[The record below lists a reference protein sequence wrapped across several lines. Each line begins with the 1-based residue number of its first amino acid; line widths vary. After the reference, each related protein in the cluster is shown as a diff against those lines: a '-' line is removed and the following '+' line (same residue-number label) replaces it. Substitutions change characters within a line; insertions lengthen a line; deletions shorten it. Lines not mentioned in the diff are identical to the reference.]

1 VVSGFLAITDVLMS
15 SSTYHSTVDHL
26 YREHHG
32 WLRQWLRRRLN
43 CSEAAADLAHDTYLR
58 VLSRD
63 SVPDPGDARR
73 FLTQIAKGLV
83 IDRYRRETIEKA
95 YLQSLRLRPEP
106 LVPDPALRH
115 SIIETL
121 IEIDTLLGELPVNVR
136 RALLLRQ
143 LEGMSYKAI
152 AQQLAVAVA
161 SGEEYVG
168 GGLAP
173 WSGAEEADEA

>member
-1 VVSGFLAITDVLMS
+1 
-15 SSTYHSTVDHL
+15 
-26 YREHHG
+26 
-32 WLRQWLRRRLN
+32 LRRRLN

-63 SVPDPGDARR
+63 TVPDPGDARR

-106 LVPDPALRH
+106 QAPDPALRH
-115 SIIETL
+115 GIIETL
-121 IEIDTLLGELPVNVR
+121 IEIDRLLGELPGPVR

-152 AQQLAVAVA
+152 AQELSVSVSSVEKYVAR
-161 SGEEYVG
+161 
-168 GGLAP
+168 GLATCCL
-173 WSGAEEADEA
+173 AMAADES